1 MYSWVLDSSMFS
13 HTWYC
18 DMVSELQLWTVGHSC
33 SPSRY
38 EPWVTLVLHPAS
50 SSTCYW
56 ASLPGLLRYAI
67 IELRCLHL
75 RHAVRNPFS
84 ALCSQSLVSNLWL
97 TFTIGGSSSTCSL
110 LGRLGSRA
118 VVVRESILV
127 CDFEFLVVSVRR
139 WWWFVNLVLV
149 LVRITVIIVFAS
161 IHGSFLLLLVYA
173 LRFILVWRS
182 SHPCLLWFWF
192 RKPILCILVHHGLR

>member
-1 MYSWVLDSSMFS
+1 M
-13 HTWYC
+13 TWYQ
-18 DMVSELQLWTVGHSC
+18 SYNS
-33 SPSRY
+33 
-38 EPWVTLVLHPAS
+38 EPWVTLVLHPALNRG
-50 SSTCYW
+50 
-56 ASLPGLLRYAI
+56 SLLFSIPLLLRYAI

-84 ALCSQSLVSNLWL
+84 ARCSQSLVSNLWL
-97 TFTIGGSSSTCSL
+97 TFAIGGSSSTCSL

-118 VVVRESILV
+118 MVVRESILV
-127 CDFEFLVVSVRR
+127 RDFELLGRFGRGR
-139 WWWFVNLVLV
+139 WWFVNLV

-161 IHGSFLLLLVYA
+161 IHGLFLLLLAYA

-182 SHPCLLWFWF
+182 SHPYLLWFWF